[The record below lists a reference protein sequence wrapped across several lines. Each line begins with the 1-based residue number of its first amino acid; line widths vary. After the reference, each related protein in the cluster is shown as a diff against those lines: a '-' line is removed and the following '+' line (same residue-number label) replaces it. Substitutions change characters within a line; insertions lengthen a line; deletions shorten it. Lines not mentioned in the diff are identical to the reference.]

1 MKIPYLPLGVSPRQ
15 GAFALIIGGLGAA
28 AFPPIGLFPLIFVS
42 IALFLLLIRNHDPQ
56 TARNLGLLYGLTFAL
71 GTMYWLF
78 AIFKTMAIPLV
89 AIMAAYFGILATLI
103 AMTRSHGPL
112 VRAGLVAMIAIGIEW
127 LRGDAWYLRF
137 PWFTPPHALAL
148 APTWIAPV
156 HWLGTYGFSYAIWF
170 IAALGAFWRMPIW
183 AAFLVVPFAWLLL
196 PRLDAPN
203 RRALL
208 IQSEVEPVELW
219 IARVPKDKVDL
230 VVMPEYAYTRSPASA
245 LASTHSP
252 ASLAKTLSAP
262 VVFGAVEGEYGS
274 ADFFNVAAVIDTNG
288 ELLGTIP
295 KQRPVP
301 LMADGIPGQRRQVFP
316 VGQGSLGVAVCY
328 DFDAPE
334 VAAWLARHDATVFVD
349 PTFDA
354 IEWGRV
360 QHVNHEQ
367 ILRLRAV
374 ENDRWIVR
382 CASSGR
388 SEVIDPHGIPSQQ
401 GIEIGERGYATLPFG
416 HRRSFALGGQL
427 YFLGP
432 ACAGATILFLVYRA
446 VCFLRRRTGLPANPQ
461 VATPAETPAL

>member
-1 MKIPYLPLGVSPRQ
+1 MKLPSLPLGVSPRQ
-15 GAFALIIGGLGAA
+15 GALALLIGGLAAA
-28 AFPPIGLFPLIFVS
+28 AFPPIGLLPLIFVS
-42 IALFLLLIRNHDPQ
+42 IALFLLLIRNHEPQ
-56 TARNLGLLYGLTFAL
+56 TARNLGLLYGLAFAL

-78 AIFKTMAIPLV
+78 AIFKAMAVPLV

-103 AMTRSHGPL
+103 AMTRNQRPL
-112 VRAGLVAMIAIGIEW
+112 PRACLVAIFAVAIEW

-148 APTWIAPV
+148 APAWIAPV

-170 IAALGAFWRMPIW
+170 LAALGAVWRMCIW
-183 AAFLVVPFAWLLL
+183 ATFLVIPAAWLLL
-196 PRLDAPN
+196 PRFDVPD
-203 RRALL
+203 RKALL
-208 IQSEVEPVELW
+208 IQSETEPVELW

-245 LASTHSP
+245 LASPHSP
-252 ASLAKTLSAP
+252 ASLARVVSAP

-274 ADFFNVAAVIDTNG
+274 ADFFNVAAVVDSNG
-288 ELLGTIP
+288 ELLGTFP

-301 LMADGIPGQRRQVFP
+301 LMADGTPGRRREVFP
-316 VGQGSLGVAVCY
+316 VEQGVLGVAVCY

-354 IEWGRV
+354 MEWGRV

-388 SEVIDPHGIPSQQ
+388 SEVIDPHGVPSQKA
-401 GIEIGERGYATLPFG
+401 IEIGERGYATLPFG
-416 HRRSFALGGQL
+416 HRNSFALGGQL
-427 YFLGP
+427 CFLGP
-432 ACAGATILFLVYRA
+432 VCAVSTLLFVVYRS
-446 VCFLRRRTGLPANPQ
+446 VGGIRRKFGSPAKPQ
-461 VATPAETPAL
+461 AATPGETPAP

>member
-1 MKIPYLPLGVSPRQ
+1 MNLPSLPLGVSPRQ
-15 GAFALIIGGLGAA
+15 GALALIIGGLGAA
-28 AFPPIGLFPLIFVS
+28 AFPPIDFFPLIFAS
-42 IALFLLLIRNHDPQ
+42 IALFILLIRNHEPQ
-56 TARNLGLLYGLTFAL
+56 TARNLGLLYGLAFAL

-89 AIMAAYFGILATLI
+89 AIMAGYFGILATLI

-170 IAALGAFWRMPIW
+170 IASLGAFWRMSIW
-183 AAFLVVPFAWLLL
+183 AAFLVIPVTSLLL
-196 PRLDAPN
+196 PHIDAPD

-245 LASTHSP
+245 VASPHSP
-252 ASLAKTLSAP
+252 ASLAKAVSAP
-262 VVFGAVEGEYGS
+262 VVFGAVEGDYGS
-274 ADFFNVAAVIDTNG
+274 ADFFNVAAVVDSNG
-288 ELLGTIP
+288 ELLGTFP

-301 LMADGIPGQRRQVFP
+301 LMADGSPGRRRQVFP
-316 VGQGSLGVAVCY
+316 VGQGILGVAVCY

-388 SEVIDPHGIPSQQ
+388 SEVINPHGAPSQP
-401 GIEIGERGYATLPFG
+401 GIEIGERGYVTLPFA
-416 HRRSFALGGQL
+416 HRNSFALGGQL

-432 ACAGATILFLVYRA
+432 LCAAATLLFVVCRAACAIRQRLAS
-446 VCFLRRRTGLPANPQ
+446 PAKPQ
-461 VATPAETPAL
+461 TATPAETPAR

>member
-1 MKIPYLPLGVSPRQ
+1 
-15 GAFALIIGGLGAA
+15 
-28 AFPPIGLFPLIFVS
+28 
-42 IALFLLLIRNHDPQ
+42 LLIRNHDAQ
-56 TARNLGLLYGLTFAL
+56 SARNLGLLYGLAFAV

-78 AIFKTMAIPLV
+78 AIFKAMAVPLV
-89 AIMAAYFGILATLI
+89 AIMAAYFGVLATLI
-103 AMTRSHGPL
+103 AMTRNQRPL
-112 VRAGLVAMIAIGIEW
+112 VRAYLVAMFAVAVEW
-127 LRGDAWYLRF
+127 VRGDAWYLRF

-148 APTWIAPV
+148 APVWIAPV
-156 HWLGTYGFSYAIWF
+156 HWLGTYGFSYLIWF
-170 IAALGAFWRMPIW
+170 LAALGAFWRMCVW
-183 AAFLVVPFAWLLL
+183 AAFLAIPAAWLLL
-196 PRLDAPN
+196 PHFDAPD

-219 IARVPKDKVDL
+219 VARVPKDKVDL

-245 LASTHSP
+245 MASPHNP
-252 ASLAKTLSAP
+252 ASLAKAVSAP

-274 ADFFNVAAVIDTNG
+274 TDFSNVAAVVDANG
-288 ELLGTIP
+288 ELLGTFP

-301 LMADGIPGQRRQVFP
+301 LMADGTPGQRRRVFP
-316 VGQGSLGVAVCY
+316 ADQGILGVAVCY

-354 IEWGRV
+354 MEWGNM

-367 ILRLRAV
+367 ILRIRAV

-388 SEVIDPHGIPSQQ
+388 SEVIDPHGVPSQE
-401 GIEIGERGYATLPFG
+401 GIEIGERGYVTLPFG
-416 HRRSFALGGQL
+416 HRNSFALGGQL

-432 ACAGATILFLVYRA
+432 ACAGATFLFLFYRA
-446 VCFLRRRTGLPANPQ
+446 VCFVWGRIVLPAKPQ
-461 VATPAETPAL
+461 AATPAETPSP